1 MEIEFEKRD
10 VGYYTHSLLGTFK
23 AKKEVRFSEVFDRS
37 EGRYGMIGMLIAM
50 LEMMKQGYLR
60 ARQDQC
66 FDEILLAYIGKEEVT
81 ADQILAGISAE
92 DLAEQEEQ
100 DLERLQSEVAA
111 QAEAPDPADADED
124 AQG

>member
-1 MEIEFEKRD
+1 M
-10 VGYYTHSLLGTFK
+10 
-23 AKKEVRFSEVFDRS
+23 
-37 EGRYGMIGMLIAM
+37 
-50 LEMMKQGYLR
+50 
-60 ARQDQC
+60 
-66 FDEILLAYIGKEEVT
+66 T

>member
-1 MEIEFEKRD
+1 MGWNSSPRLSQASCS
-10 VGYYTHSLLGTFK
+10 VAL
-23 AKKEVRFSEVFDRS
+23 VSES
-37 EGRYGMIGMLIAM
+37 
-50 LEMMKQGYLR
+50 K
-60 ARQDQC
+60 
-66 FDEILLAYIGKEEVT
+66 LAAVPNF
-81 ADQILAGISAE
+81 AGISAE